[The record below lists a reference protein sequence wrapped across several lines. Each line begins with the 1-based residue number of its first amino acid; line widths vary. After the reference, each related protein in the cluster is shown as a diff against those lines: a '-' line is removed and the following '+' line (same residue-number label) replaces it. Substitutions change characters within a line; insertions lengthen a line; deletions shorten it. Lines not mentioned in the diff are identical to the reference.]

1 MSLQI
6 ERIIPVIFETSSIL
20 TQAFKGTAYSLSC
33 DESIPPTQIPKPNM
47 PSFSTGWKTRSL
59 WRRKLSSDHEK
70 QLIKSSQEVELILAK
85 IYDINE
91 DDIREEYIEA
101 FALAKMLLD
110 NLKKEYKLS
119 FRWLEFIIS

>member
-1 MSLQI
+1 MAK
-6 ERIIPVIFETSSIL
+6 R
-20 TQAFKGTAYSLSC
+20 
-33 DESIPPTQIPKPNM
+33 
-47 PSFSTGWKTRSL
+47 
-59 WRRKLSSDHEK
+59 RRKLSSDHEK

-110 NLKKEYKLS
+110 NLKKEYKLIGYTDQS
-119 FRWLEFIIS
+119 DSLLEQYSLALNKFKSEFEI